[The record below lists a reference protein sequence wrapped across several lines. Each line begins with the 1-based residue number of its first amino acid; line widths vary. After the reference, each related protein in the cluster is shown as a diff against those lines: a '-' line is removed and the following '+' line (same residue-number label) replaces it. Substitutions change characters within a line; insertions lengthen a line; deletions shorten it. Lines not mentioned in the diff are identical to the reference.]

1 MTSLLTPTRRGLSL
15 LELMLALSITAMVAT
30 AVSAM
35 MSAVITGVSTR
46 RDTRSLM
53 VRANAA
59 QTRLAAYIAPSRAVL
74 GSDGSTLVLWLEDAR
89 DGGTVHATEIR
100 WLKHNPS
107 NGTIDVCFVDFPDA
121 WQQTAKDLSDRQY
134 NRDADW
140 MAVLNSYNSNGW
152 VTSLPLVDGLER
164 LTVRLDADQP
174 LDSQHVDYELD
185 FATSTGS
192 LPTHVSATVRLH
204 RPPVS

>member
-1 MTSLLTPTRRGLSL
+1 MTTLLTPTRRGLSL
-15 LELMLALSITAMVAT
+15 LELLLALSITAMVAT

-46 RDTRSLM
+46 RDSRSLM

-59 QTRLAAYIAPSRAVL
+59 QTRLAAYITPSRAVL
-74 GSDGSTLVLWLEDAR
+74 DSDGSTLVLWLEDAR
-89 DGGTVHATEIR
+89 DGGTVHATEVR
-100 WLKHNPS
+100 WLKHDAS
-107 NGTIDVCFVDFPDA
+107 KGTIDVCFVDFPDA
-121 WQQTAKDLSDRQY
+121 WQQTAKDLADRQY
-134 NRDADW
+134 VRDADW

-152 VTSLPLVDGLER
+152 VSSLTLVDGLER
-164 LTVRLDADQP
+164 LTVRLDAAEP
-174 LDSQHVDYELD
+174 LDSRHVDYELD
-185 FATSTGS
+185 FTTSGGS

>member
-35 MSAVITGVSTR
+35 MSAVVTGVSTR
-46 RDTRSLM
+46 RDNRSLM

-59 QTRLAAYIAPSRAVL
+59 QTRLAAYITPSRAVL
-74 GSDGSTLVLWLEDAR
+74 DATGSDVVLWLEDAR

-100 WLKHNPS
+100 WLLHDAS
-107 NGTIDVCFVDFPDA
+107 QGTIDVCFVDFPDS
-121 WQQTAKDLSDRQY
+121 WKQTAKDLADRQY
-134 NRDADW
+134 SQDADW
-140 MAVLNSYNSNGW
+140 TAVLESYRSNGW
-152 VTSLPLVDGLER
+152 VSNLPLVDGLESA
-164 LTVRLDADQP
+164 TVRIDADQP
-174 LDSQHVDYELD
+174 LDSRHVEYQLD
-185 FATSTGS
+185 FSTSNGS
-192 LPTHVSATVRLH
+192 VSTHVSATVGLH